1 MRTLMRSSTKT
12 IRPARRRR
20 RDHLPAPTEDLAGP
34 GTPEPRERVAGR
46 PLDEALYT
54 CGCGAAFT
62 APVTASVACPACGGA
77 QSW

>member
-1 MRTLMRSSTKT
+1 MRTPMRSPTKT
-12 IRPARRRR
+12 IRPARRRHRAR
-20 RDHLPAPTEDLAGP
+20 RPAPVEALPGP

-54 CGCGAAFT
+54 CGCGAPFPA
-62 APVTASVACPACGGA
+62 AVTASVACPACGGA